1 MGPPFPVKTRSDLRV
16 KISSRRCFFRE
27 MPSLPGQKAAFS
39 EKKGTKVK
47 GGKDFEFLIRERFWD
62 NILYHPLVWEVKK

>member
-1 MGPPFPVKTRSDLRV
+1 
-16 KISSRRCFFRE
+16 
-27 MPSLPGQKAAFS
+27 MPSLPDHKAAFS